1 MTSRVLVKLILKR
14 VITYMDEHFIL
25 ADCQH
30 AFKKN
35 NSTETALSEVTN
47 QIWKGM
53 DKQQVATDVLV
64 DLSKVFDK
72 VDHTILLD
80 KMTK

>member
-1 MTSRVLVKLILKR
+1 VLEKLILKQ
-14 VITYMDEHFIL
+14 VFAYMDKHSIL

-30 AFKKN
+30 AFREN
-35 NSTETALSEVTN
+35 HSTETALLDVTD